1 MPYQKLQAGRAAS
14 VTPSDTAEIPYVGGG
29 TGEWPCTLYVGDI
42 SGGTDLKVKTAGGDE
57 VTFKGLVAG
66 TFIPVQV
73 VQVFS
78 TGTSVGEIIALW

>member
-1 MPYQKLQAGRAAS
+1 MAYQKLQASRAAS

-29 TGEWPCTLYVGDI
+29 AKKWPCTLYVGDVT
-42 SGGTDLKVKTAGGDE
+42 SGTDLKVKTAGGDE
-57 VTFKGLVAG
+57 VTFKGVVAG

-78 TGTSVGEIIALW
+78 TGTDVDEIIALW